1 MPDYERKE
9 IIEAFSAV
17 DGVFISGHREN
28 PEGPREMSVSNE
40 LLKIKAIKD
49 NDITYCDK

>member
-1 MPDYERKE
+1 MKLNKNAENASDNYIKDKV
-9 IIEAFSAV
+9 S
-17 DGVFISGHREN
+17 ISETIY
-28 PEGPREMSVSNE
+28 NE